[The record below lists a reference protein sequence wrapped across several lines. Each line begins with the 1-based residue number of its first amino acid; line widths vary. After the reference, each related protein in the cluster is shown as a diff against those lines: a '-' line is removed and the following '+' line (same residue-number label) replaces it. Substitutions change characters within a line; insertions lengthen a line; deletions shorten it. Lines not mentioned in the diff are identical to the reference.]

1 MESNNFSHLNDNDNI
16 IKERGWPHLICQWM
30 VRLMNLV
37 LMGSLEKKK
46 KKIIIKAGKN
56 NIVLKITLIG
66 QGPCVPIIIPCLKKH

>member
-1 MESNNFSHLNDNDNI
+1 MSMDGKVNESCVNGKSWK
-16 IKERGWPHLICQWM
+16 KE
-30 VRLMNLV
+30 
-37 LMGSLEKKK
+37 